1 MALDSTISISFKMS
15 EDANGLKRIAMDAE
29 ELRKAMAEAV
39 KVSKQLESNFINFA
53 AISTGVRAAAD
64 SVNQLSSFLRELTAE
79 STEFNHA
86 MRAANTMAGKDAAG
100 FDRLKDEVADLAKVV
115 PVARE
120 QLANGLYQTISN
132 GVPENNWVEFLN
144 ASARSA
150 VGGIADI
157 NKVVGVTSTI
167 IKNYGLEWD
176 AAAAIQDKIQLTA
189 KNGVTSFEQLAQAL
203 PRVTGNAATLGV
215 SVDELMGTFATL
227 TGVSGNT
234 AEVSTQL
241 AAIFTALVKPS
252 SEAAEMAAKMGIQF
266 DAAAIKAAGGF
277 QNFLQHLDGSIKK
290 YAQATGTLEQ
300 EIYGRLFGSAEALRA
315 LIPLQ
320 GELADKFTANV
331 ANMVNSAGTMNQAFS
346 EMSSTG
352 EARAQKL
359 KNQWAGVTDFITDF
373 VVAIQ
378 PFLDLFSGLLT
389 SAASVFI
396 LAKSFSVLNAAVSTN
411 ITALKA
417 FWVSTTAITSST
429 SGLAKG
435 IGTAR
440 LFITQLGAAVMQGTK
455 GLRLFA
461 TAWKGL
467 LISSGIG
474 IAIAAVTG
482 IIAYFALRTDEAA
495 AATNKL
501 LDSEARAK
509 REAEQLEQI
518 RQQEESTMKANTA
531 ALELNIAKLK
541 EFSGTREQEQK
552 LVSEMNNTYG
562 STMGYFS
569 SVSDW
574 YKALTA
580 NSEAYCRQMVIEART
595 RMLADQIA
603 QKEQEKHD
611 IIYDE
616 KGNKRKYS
624 TEDKWVQDKDNVIG
638 NVNGSAIYGHKRE
651 ASDHEKATAAVKKLS
666 QEKEALAKHL
676 EDAVKEAASIE
687 FSIKGDSTPPNTT
700 NIPTYDKQKD
710 KQIPEGSKDYYK
722 NQASDLNR
730 KIGLELDPS
739 KKSELMRQLME
750 VEAILRGL
758 EWQEH
763 RIRLDYEFP
772 DFKPL
777 KPEDLA
783 PGKIELTEY
792 FGIEKLK
799 KSLPEV
805 KEQIKGAVNS
815 VKNSAVEKLQKN
827 FEDTRVNLG
836 ALSGFMGSLSG
847 MTDESTA
854 AMMQWGEQL
863 LSTAASVLP
872 AIQAVT
878 MALAA
883 KSAAEAPV
891 VGWINAIAAIAAI
904 GSAFISLPKFADGGI
919 VSGPTV
925 GLIGEYAGA
934 SNNPEVVAP
943 LDKLRG
949 MLNPAGQP
957 VIVGGTLRASGR
969 DIVCVLANE
978 TRIASKSGRK
988 TNIKL

>member
-1 MALDSTISISFKMS
+1 MS
-15 EDANGLKRIAMDAE
+15 KDANGLKRIAMDAE

-53 AISTGVRAAAD
+53 AFSTGVRAAAD

-132 GVPENNWVEFLN
+132 GVPENNWVDFLN
-144 ASARSA
+144 TSARSA
-150 VGGIADI
+150 VGGLADI

-176 AAAAIQDKIQLTA
+176 AAADIQDKIQLTA
-189 KNGVTSFEQLAQAL
+189 KNGVTSFEQLSQAL

-215 SVDELMGTFATL
+215 SIDELMGTFATL

-252 SEAAEMAAKMGIQF
+252 SEAAEMAARMGIQF

-277 QNFLQHLDGSIKK
+277 QNFLYQLDGSIKT

-300 EIYGRLFGSAEALRA
+300 EIYGKLFGSAEALRA

-346 EMSSTG
+346 EMSSTE

-359 KNQWAGVTDFITDF
+359 KNQWAGVTDFIKNQ
-373 VVAIQ
+373 VASIQ
-378 PFLDLFSGLLT
+378 PFLDFFAELLT
-389 SAASVFI
+389 SAASSYILVKGLKDLGAASAFAASKIKMASAATATLGLCKTTAAHIRVFN
-396 LAKSFSVLNAAVSTN
+396 KAVEYSTSSA
-411 ITALKA
+411 TALKIA
-417 FWVSTTAITSST
+417 
-429 SGLAKG
+429 
-435 IGTAR
+435 
-440 LFITQLGAAVMQGTK
+440 
-455 GLRLFA
+455 LR
-461 TAWKGL
+461 GL
-467 LISSGIG
+467 LIGSGIG
-474 IAIAAVTG
+474 IAIVALAAV
-482 IIAYFALRTDEAA
+482 ISYFALRTDEAT

-501 LDSEARAK
+501 LDAEARAK

-541 EFSGTREQEQK
+541 EFSGTKEQEQK

-603 QKEQEKHD
+603 QKEQEKHN

-616 KGNKRKYS
+616 KGDKRKYS
-624 TEDKWVQDKDNVIG
+624 TEDKLVQDKDNVIG
-638 NVNGSAIYGHKRE
+638 NVNGLAIYGHKRE
-651 ASDHEKATAAVKKLS
+651 ASDHEKATAAVKKLN
-666 QEKEALAKHL
+666 QEKEALAKQL
-676 EDAVKEAASIE
+676 EDVVKEAASIE
-687 FSIKGDSTPPNTT
+687 FSIKGDSTPPTTSNT
-700 NIPTYDKQKD
+700 PTTPDTPTSDKQKD
-710 KQIPEGSKDYYK
+710 KQIPEGSKEYYK

-730 KIGLELDPS
+730 KISLELDPT
-739 KKSELMRQLME
+739 KKSELIRQLME
-750 VEAILRGL
+750 VDAILRGL

-772 DFKPL
+772 DFEPL

-805 KEQIKGAVNS
+805 KGQIKDTTDKVRDSGKEA
-815 VKNSAVEKLQKN
+815 AEKLQKN
-827 FEDTRVNLG
+827 FEDTVANLG
-836 ALSGFMGSLSG
+836 ALSGLMGSLSG

-854 AMMQWGEQL
+854 TMMQWGEQL

-883 KSAAEAPV
+883 KSAAEVPV

-957 VIVGGTLRASGR
+957 VIIGGTLKASGR